1 VTEHSSLLRPSV
13 RALIRP
19 ELAVVVLLGLTGCQ
33 STGRAKPRHTA
44 LPGKVTATVAT
55 TGTVETK
62 APGSPQCAFY
72 GVTLAVGL
80 LSQYHGP
87 LPTVTK
93 LRKAWPRV
101 VTESRNANRLFEHP
115 SARLRPVAASYK
127 ALLATIDEAS
137 AALDRGDT
145 TEFRS
150 VIDHARST
158 LASAEREAKHARLT
172 CQIKSK
178 DGSTLTFGG

>member
-1 VTEHSSLLRPSV
+1 VL
-13 RALIRP
+13 
-19 ELAVVVLLGLTGCQ
+19 LLGLTGCG
-33 STGRAKPRHTA
+33 SAGRAYARHTA
-44 LPGKVTATVAT
+44 LSSSTTSTVAT
-55 TGTVETK
+55 TGTIATK

-80 LSQYHGP
+80 LSQYHGA

-93 LRKAWPRV
+93 LQKAWPRV
-101 VTESRNANRLFEHP
+101 VTESRNANRLFEDP
-115 SARLRPVAASYK
+115 PARLRPVAASYK
-127 ALLATIDEAS
+127 VLLAAIDEAS
-137 AALDRGDT
+137 AALARGDT

-150 VIDHARST
+150 VIDHARPT
-158 LASAEREAKHARLT
+158 LASAEREAEHAHLR

>member
-1 VTEHSSLLRPSV
+1 
-13 RALIRP
+13 
-19 ELAVVVLLGLTGCQ
+19 VV
-33 STGRAKPRHTA
+33 
-44 LPGKVTATVAT
+44 
-55 TGTVETK
+55 TK

-80 LSQYHGP
+80 LSQYHGR

-115 SARLRPVAASYK
+115 SARLRPVAASYQT
-127 ALLATIDEAS
+127 LLRTIDEAS
-137 AALDRGDT
+137 AALERGNT
-145 TEFRS
+145 AEFRS
-150 VIDHARST
+150 VIDHARPT
-158 LASAEREAKHARLT
+158 LASAQREATRAHLR

>member
-1 VTEHSSLLRPSV
+1 VKIAT
-13 RALIRP
+13 LIRP
-19 ELAVVVLLGLTGCQ
+19 EPALVLLLGLTGCQ
-33 STGRAKPRHTA
+33 SGGQAHPRHTA
-44 LPGKVTATVAT
+44 LSSKTTATVA
-55 TGTVETK
+55 TK

-72 GVTLAVGL
+72 GVTLAIGL

-93 LRKAWPRV
+93 LRQAWPRV

-115 SARLRPVAASYK
+115 SARLLQVSASYK

-137 AALDRGDT
+137 AALERGNT
-145 TEFRS
+145 AEFRS
-150 VIDHARST
+150 VIDHARPT
-158 LASAEREAKHARLT
+158 LASAQREAKHVHLR
-172 CQIKSK
+172 CQITSK